1 MAASSHPP
9 PEKLPLTRGQV
20 VLRIC
25 GGVLLA
31 ACALMVELGTT
42 VLGEHLHGPRFL
54 LYWTG
59 CLLLT
64 CAAILVALW
73 DLVLVRRISR
83 HTRRELFRRQFM
95 SGNLADRLRDHD
107 R

>member
-1 MAASSHPP
+1 MAPSTPL
-9 PEKLPLTRGQV
+9 PEKLPLSRGQV
-20 VLRIC
+20 VLRVC

-31 ACALMVELGTT
+31 ACALMVVLGTT
-42 VLGEHLHGPRFL
+42 VLGNHLQGPRFL

-73 DLVLVRRISR
+73 DMVLVRRISK

-95 SGNLADRLRDHD
+95 SGNLADRLRDQH

>member
-1 MAASSHPP
+1 
-9 PEKLPLTRGQV
+9 
-20 VLRIC
+20 
-25 GGVLLA
+25 LLA

>member
-1 MAASSHPP
+1 MAASPTPP
-9 PEKLPLTRGQV
+9 PEKLPLSRGQV
-20 VLRIC
+20 VLRVV
-25 GGVLLA
+25 GGGLLT
-31 ACALMVELGTT
+31 ACALMVVLGTT
-42 VLGEHLHGPRFL
+42 VLGEHLRGPRFL
-54 LYWTG
+54 LYWTS

-73 DLVLVRRISR
+73 DMVLVRRISK

-95 SGNLADRLRDHD
+95 SGNLADRLRDRD

>member
-1 MAASSHPP
+1 MPSSTPP
-9 PEKLPLTRGQV
+9 PEKLPLSRGQV
-20 VLRIC
+20 VLRVC
-25 GGVLLA
+25 GSSLLA
-31 ACALMVELGTT
+31 ACVLMIVLGTT

-64 CAAILVALW
+64 CTAILVALW
-73 DLVLVRRISR
+73 DMLLVRRISK

-95 SGNLADRLRDHD
+95 SGNLADRLRAQD

>member
-1 MAASSHPP
+1 MASSTPP
-9 PEKLPLTRGQV
+9 PEKLPLSRGQV
-20 VLRIC
+20 VLRVV
-25 GGVLLA
+25 GGGLLT
-31 ACALMVELGTT
+31 ACALMIALGIT
-42 VLGEHLHGPRFL
+42 VLGEHLQGPRFL

-73 DLVLVRRISR
+73 DMVLVRRISK

-95 SGNLADRLRDHD
+95 SGNLADRLRDQD

>member
-1 MAASSHPP
+1 MAASSTPP
-9 PEKLPLTRGQV
+9 PEKLPLSRGQL
-20 VLRIC
+20 VLRIV
-25 GGVLLA
+25 GGGLLT
-31 ACALMVELGTT
+31 ACALMAVLGTT
-42 VLGEHLHGPRFL
+42 VLAEHLRGPAFL

-73 DLVLVRRISR
+73 DMLLVRRISK

-95 SGNLADRLRDHD
+95 TGDLADRLRDQD